1 MTGIHPLSIALLP
14 TLLLAANSALAFQPA
29 INLATSSSTLIY
41 STATGDVSEATVDDS
56 SADGGSL
63 IDFPPP
69 LTGLQRTKRA
79 IEFYKRAL
87 PVLAAY
93 KAKEIEL
100 KLRPA
105 ASEEEEQQIWA
116 DLDEWGSTT
125 IAETIKDM
133 KGFYVKSGQGECF
146 PVILG
151 WEKIFFS
158 LSNNCCVSGCFGPG
172 KDILLQQLSHM

>member
-1 MTGIHPLSIALLP
+1 MAKIHRLSIALLFP
-14 TLLLAANSALAFQPA
+14 LLLAANSALAFQA
-29 INLATSSSTLIY
+29 SNIKGTLFSTLFQ
-41 STATGDVSEATVDDS
+41 STATGDVPEATVDDS
-56 SADGGSL
+56 SAADGDGM

-133 KGFYVKSGQGECF
+133 KGFYVKSGQGD
-146 PVILG
+146 
-151 WEKIFFS
+151 FFS
-158 LSNNCCVSGCFGPG
+158 
-172 KDILLQQLSHM
+172 ILVRESVFFSILVRGRFSFQFS

>member
-1 MTGIHPLSIALLP
+1 MGEVIRAHFPRTRGTMTRIHPLSITLLSP
-14 TLLLAANSALAFQPA
+14 LLLAANSALAFQPA
-29 INLATSSSTLIY
+29 ISQVTSSSTLIQ
-41 STATGDVSEATVDDS
+41 STATGDVSDATVDDS
-56 SADGGSL
+56 SADGDGV

-105 ASEEEEQQIWA
+105 ASEEEELKIWA

-133 KGFYVKSGQGECF
+133 KGFYVKT
-146 PVILG
+146 
-151 WEKIFFS
+151 
-158 LSNNCCVSGCFGPG
+158 GPG
-172 KDILLQQLSHM
+172 KIYSSHFLFGERYSSKLSPFFLL